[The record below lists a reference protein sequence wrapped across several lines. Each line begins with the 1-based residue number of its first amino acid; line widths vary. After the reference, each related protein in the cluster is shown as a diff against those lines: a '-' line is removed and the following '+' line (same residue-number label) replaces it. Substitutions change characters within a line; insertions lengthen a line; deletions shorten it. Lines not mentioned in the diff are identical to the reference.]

1 MRNSLWLACILIGLS
16 GSCDAT
22 SPNLDS
28 LRCPLETVTSPPDSP
43 ASSSDTSLFGSL
55 TKDNTYN
62 CIKTPTICASLG
74 TNFSCDTIQGCCRE
88 KFMGRCN
95 KSTDCI
101 ESDKPVCDTTN
112 NICVSCSVTDMKVGD
127 SQCNDWKNTQVDPLN
142 RGLCISGHCAEC
154 RNNGDCT
161 RPGKT
166 FCDQTDNI
174 CKGCTS
180 NSQCSGSNICKLD
193 ASLLAT
199 NDTLANIGECVK
211 ATDVAFVNNNFVN
224 CSSGDGTSGSPYCQI
239 TQALAA
245 PKPLSYI
252 SLKGTG
258 GDAVHMYQAINV
270 STSGQRV
277 VIIGPGRDVP
287 FTTQQAV
294 INGVT
299 VTGGAQVTLVGLS
312 VTNGANQPAI
322 QCNGSGILYA
332 QSVLISNQ
340 LFTPKGGIYAN
351 MCAKATVE
359 KTKITNTSGYG
370 LYVVGGSGH
379 RIVNNAII
387 NNGGN
392 PDFHGMRI
400 AGNADGL
407 FAFNTIANNILG
419 VMCDTP
425 AVISDSIVAQ
435 NIGATQISGCSAQ
448 SARNV
453 VVATEVELD
462 SGYKS
467 GGDPTLT
474 TNPIND
480 ACCINKGMPDSNMS
494 IKDDYFSVGRPRG
507 NLYDIGF
514 QEAK

>member
-1 MRNSLWLACILIGLS
+1 MRHTVFLLSLALCMLS
-16 GSCDAT
+16 CEAT
-22 SPNLDS
+22 RPSLES
-28 LRCPLETVTSPPDSP
+28 LRCPTGSATSSPDVP
-43 ASSSDTSLFGSL
+43 LGSSDVSIFGGSG
-55 TKDNTYN
+55 KDNQFN
-62 CIKTPTICASLG
+62 CNKNPTICASLG
-74 TNFSCDTIQGCCRE
+74 TNFSCDAVRGCCME
-88 KFMGRCN
+88 LTLGRCT
-95 KSTDCI
+95 KSAECSENT
-101 ESDKPVCDTTN
+101 SPVCDLTN
-112 NICVSCSVTDMKVGD
+112 NICVPCSTTNAGLGEQ
-127 SQCNDWKNTQVDPLN
+127 QCANWNKEQSDPLN
-142 RGLCISGHCAEC
+142 RALCISGHCAEC
-154 RNNGDCT
+154 RTNSDCV

-166 FCDQTDNI
+166 FCDQADNI

-180 NSQCSGSNICKLD
+180 NGQCPGSNICKLD

-199 NDTLANIGECVK
+199 NDTLSSIGECVK

-224 CSSGDGTSGSPYCQI
+224 CNNGDGTSGSPYCQI

-258 GDAVHMYQAINV
+258 GDMAHMYQAITVN
-270 STSGQRV
+270 TSGQRV

-299 VTGGAQVTLVGLS
+299 VSGGAQVTLVGLS
-312 VTNGANQPAI
+312 VTSNTNQPAV

-340 LFTPKGGIYAN
+340 LFTPRGGIYAN
-351 MCAKATVE
+351 MCDKVTVE
-359 KTKITNTSGYG
+359 KTKITGTGGYG
-370 LYVVGGSGH
+370 LYISGGLGH
-379 RIVNNAII
+379 RVINNAFI
-387 NNGGN
+387 NNGFN
-392 PDFHGMRI
+392 PDLHGMRLS
-400 AGNADGL
+400 GGADGL

-425 AVISDSIVAQ
+425 ATINDSIVAQ
-435 NIGATQISGCSAQ
+435 NLGATQITGCSPQ

-453 VVATEVELD
+453 IGATAVELD
-462 SGYKS
+462 PGYKS

-474 TNPIND
+474 TNLIND
-480 ACCINKGMPDSNMS
+480 TCCINKGMPDSNMS

>member
-22 SPNLDS
+22 SPNAEN
-28 LRCPLETVTSPPDSP
+28 LRCAISP
-43 ASSSDTSLFGSL
+43 AVNTPDAPAGGGDNSLFGSL
-55 TKDNTYN
+55 TRDNAFN
-62 CIKTPTICASLG
+62 CNKNPSICESLG
-74 TNFSCDTIQGCCRE
+74 ANFSCKTELGCCE
-88 KFMGRCN
+88 EADLGRCTRSAN
-95 KSTDCI
+95 CRENTL
-101 ESDKPVCDTTN
+101 PVCDLTN
-112 NICVSCSVTDMKVGD
+112 NICVACSAD
-127 SQCNDWKNTQVDPLN
+127 SQCATWNKEQVDPLN
-142 RGLCISGHCAEC
+142 RALCVSGHCAEC
-154 RNNGDCT
+154 RTNPDCV

-180 NSQCSGSNICKLD
+180 NSQCPGSNICKLD

-199 NDTLANIGECVK
+199 NDTLTNIGECVK
-211 ATDVAFVNNNFVN
+211 ATDVAFVNNNFAGCN
-224 CSSGDGTSGSPYCQI
+224 SGDGTSGNPYCQI

-312 VTNGANQPAI
+312 VTNNANQPAI

-340 LFTPKGGIYAN
+340 LVKPTGGIYAN

-370 LYVVGGSGH
+370 LYIVGGSGH

-387 NNGGN
+387 NNGSN
-392 PDFHGMRI
+392 PDLYGMRI

-425 AVISDSIVAQ
+425 AVVSDSIVAQ
-435 NIGATQISGCSAQ
+435 NLGGTPISGCSPQ

-453 VVATEVELD
+453 TVATEVELD
-462 SGYKS
+462 SGYKT

-474 TNPIND
+474 TNTIND
-480 ACCINKGMPDSNMS
+480 TCCINKGMPDSNMS

-507 NLYDIGF
+507 NAYDIGF